1 MGLID
6 NLRAKYDL
14 YRLEQRYTRRD
25 KRTTFISN
33 AQYVDGE
40 YVYNV
45 SSPISTKSSG
55 SFGSGFGNKN
65 RASVLVTEVFS
76 RDRSN
81 KAG

>member
-1 MGLID
+1 MGLMD

-33 AQYVDGE
+33 AH
-40 YVYNV
+40 
-45 SSPISTKSSG
+45 G